1 MIAVKW
7 EFEGDEADVSM
18 VQAAVEKIL
27 NRYQRALGGISCPVH
42 GTGLSLVVRGRTLED
57 FELSIET
64 CCQDFVTEAN
74 ARIHDKRRRARVS
87 GQPPQW
93 SRNNQPER
101 RRFSRN
107 PRRVSG
113 SF

>member
-7 EFEGDEADVSM
+7 EFEGDEAV

-27 NRYQRALGGISCPVH
+27 DRYQRALGGISCPVH
-42 GTGLSLVVRGRTLED
+42 GTGPSLIVRGRTLED

-64 CCQDFVTEAN
+64 CCQDFIIEAN

-87 GQPPQW
+87 RQPPQW
-93 SRNNQPER
+93 RRNNQPER
-101 RRFSRN
+101 RRFSRT